1 MDRRNIQEIKTNNFR
16 LINISHLGKSEA
28 EYLRKNFGF
37 EALDVE
43 MCLPPLQRPNVFSRE
58 NYLFAILL
66 FPYYDR
72 KMRAIR
78 SAEVDFFITRD
89 TLVVVHSN
97 ELAPLIKFFD
107 RAKNI
112 KNPPDF
118 SDAGEALYKIT
129 DQLIK
134 ECFPMLAHIS
144 NDIDEIEQKLLRA
157 PERGTIGEILR
168 IKTNIVN
175 FQKTAQGHKAV
186 IRKLM
191 TQGDGLLKIKD
202 LEIQFN
208 YLVEETKEIWEALD
222 SYKSTIDALHE
233 ANDSLISYR
242 TSDIMRTLT
251 VFSVII
257 FVSTLIVSLFNLPVI
272 DSPLAETEHGFKIVL
287 GVIAAAVIGLLIFFK
302 KKKWF

>member
-1 MDRRNIQEIKTNNFR
+1 MDRRNISEIKTNTLR
-16 LINISHLGKSEA
+16 WINISRIGRPEA

-37 EALDVE
+37 ESLDIE
-43 MCLPPLQRPNVFSRE
+43 ACLPPLQRPNVFSRA
-58 NYLFAILL
+58 NYLFTILL

-72 KMRAIR
+72 KMRAIK
-78 SAEVDFFITRD
+78 SAEVDFFVVQGA
-89 TLVVVHSN
+89 LVTVHSS
-97 ELAPLIKFFD
+97 ELPPLVNFWD
-107 RAKNI
+107 RVKNTDSL
-112 KNPPDF
+112 KNF
-118 SDAGEALYKIT
+118 SGTGDLLHKIL
-129 DQLIK
+129 DELVR

-144 NDIDEIEQKLLRA
+144 RDIDEIEQKLLQA
-157 PERGTIGEILR
+157 PEKGTIGEILR

-175 FQKTAQGHKAV
+175 FQKTIQSHKAV

-191 TQGDGLLKIKD
+191 THGNGFLDVKI
-202 LEIQFN
+202 LELQFN

-251 VFSVII
+251 IFSVII
-257 FVSTLIVSLFNLPVI
+257 FVVTFVAQLFNLNLI
-272 DSPLAETEHGFKIVL
+272 DNPLVANFYGFKIVIGL
-287 GVIAAAVIGLLIFFK
+287 MVAAVAGLIIFFK

>member
-1 MDRRNIQEIKTNNFR
+1 MDRRNISEIKTNTLR
-16 LINISHLGKSEA
+16 WINVSRIGRPEA

-37 EALDVE
+37 ESLDIE
-43 MCLPPLQRPNVFSRE
+43 MCLPPLQRPNVFSRA

-78 SAEVDFFITRD
+78 SAEVDFFVVQGALIT
-89 TLVVVHSN
+89 VHSS
-97 ELAPLIKFFD
+97 ELPPLVNFWD
-107 RAKNI
+107 RVKNTDSL
-112 KNPPDF
+112 KNF
-118 SDAGEALYKIT
+118 SGTGDLLHKIL
-129 DQLIK
+129 DELVK

-144 NDIDEIEQKLLRA
+144 RDIDEIEQKLLRA
-157 PERGTIGEILR
+157 PEQGTIGEILR

-175 FQKTAQGHKAV
+175 FQKTIQSHKAV

-191 TQGDGLLKIKD
+191 AHGNGFLGVKN
-202 LEIQFN
+202 LELAFN

-251 VFSVII
+251 IFSVII
-257 FVSTLIVSLFNLPVI
+257 FVVTFVAQLFNLNLI
-272 DSPLAETEHGFKIVL
+272 DNPLEAHFYGFKIVIGL
-287 GVIAAAVIGLLIFFK
+287 MVAAVIGLIIFFK